1 MCFLK
6 NSPNSPTGVSPQL
19 SVTWAFPQDQNDDN
33 IKNDSADTEYVQPL
47 KKSPFLSERREVRL
61 RLPSTS
67 IQNRNNERGSLTYM
81 DPVITPLEVPG
92 KFNQI

>member
-1 MCFLK
+1 MKIHKFSLK

-19 SVTWAFPQDQNDDN
+19 SVTWAFPQDQNEEN

-67 IQNRNNERGSLTYM
+67 TQNRGSLTYM
-81 DPVITPLEVPG
+81 DPVIISPLEVPG
-92 KFNQI
+92 NFK